1 MPPAGQNS
9 LNNFYQSVMFSYP
22 RTAALMS
29 EDVISV
35 ALNALAFDKTP
46 GQAAA
51 DRLREK
57 AQDLPEIHRR
67 VLENALENL
76 GYS

>member
-1 MPPAGQNS
+1 MSAGQNS

-22 RTAALMS
+22 QVAALMS
-29 EDVISV
+29 EDIMSV
-35 ALNALAFDKTP
+35 ALNAMAADKSP

-51 DRLREK
+51 DSLREK
-57 AQDLPEIHRR
+57 AENLPEAHRR
-67 VLENALENL
+67 VLENALQNL